1 MKIIRRSDLETVL
14 SDRGYTWEEIWPC
27 VIRVRGEIVELD
39 ENHKAYPKDKKGLG
53 DLIAG
58 GLKSVGITEERVKK
72 FTGRKECG
80 CKKRRERLNKIGK
93 AWGIG

>member
-1 MKIIRRSDLETVL
+1 MIRIQKTEFETIVKA
-14 SDRGYTWEEIWPC
+14 RGYKWD
-27 VIRVRGEIVELD
+27 EIVDCIALVEGEWLEID
-39 ENHKAYPKDKKGLG
+39 EHHKAYPKDKKGLG